1 MNAPLDRRRF
11 VQQTSG
17 LLLGGT
23 ALAALTARAD
33 DPGKTIRKAAG
44 WNMIRADLSVEDK
57 LRMVKDVGFAGVEV
71 PAVQP
76 DRPSFDPK
84 ELARASEKV
93 GVAVHGV
100 TMAGHPDLTAVIN
113 QAAMYGAT
121 SVLYVV
127 RADANAP
134 FMEHYRQT
142 QDMIRAGVPLAE
154 KKQIPIL
161 IENVWASFLIEPL
174 TMARY
179 IDEFDSPY
187 VAAYFDVGNVMR
199 WGWPQ
204 HWIEVLGKRVRK
216 IHIKEY
222 SLKIAMNQ
230 GMYKGFDVPIGEGD
244 IDWARVREELKK
256 IDFNDW
262 ATAEVRG
269 GGRERLAEISAEM
282 DRVLAL

>member
-1 MNAPLDRRRF
+1 MNAHLNRRRF
-11 VQQTSG
+11 VQRASG
-17 LLLGGT
+17 LFLGGT
-23 ALAALTARAD
+23 ALAA
-33 DPGKTIRKAAG
+33 GKAPAEEPKPCIRKAIG

-71 PAVQP
+71 PAVRP
-76 DRPSFDPK
+76 DRPGFDPK

-100 TMAGHPDLTAVIN
+100 TMAGHPDLRAVID
-113 QAAMYGAT
+113 QAAMYDAT

-142 QDMIRAGVPLAE
+142 QEVIRAGIPRAE
-154 KKQIPIL
+154 KRQIPIL

-174 TMARY
+174 TTARY
-179 IDEFDSPY
+179 IDELDSPY

-199 WGWPQ
+199 WGWPH
-204 HWIEVLGKRVRK
+204 HWIEVLGKRIRK

-222 SLKIAMNQ
+222 SLKIAMNE
-230 GMYKGFDVPIGEGD
+230 GMRKGFDVPIGEGD
-244 IDWARVREELKK
+244 IDWTRVREELKK
-256 IDFNDW
+256 IEFCDW

-269 GGRERLAEISAEM
+269 GDRERLAEISAEM